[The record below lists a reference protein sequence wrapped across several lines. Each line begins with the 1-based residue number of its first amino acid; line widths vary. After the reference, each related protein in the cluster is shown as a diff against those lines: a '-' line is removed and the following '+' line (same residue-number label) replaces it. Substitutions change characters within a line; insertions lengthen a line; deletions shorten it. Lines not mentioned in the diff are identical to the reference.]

1 MSNYALITG
10 SSKGIGMAMAKSLAK
25 RGFDLILVARSEN
38 QLRDLKKQFSETY
51 GVKVEI
57 FPTDLSVPGA
67 AHKLEVWCSDNSF
80 PVSVLINNAG
90 YGVWGNF
97 ENIVLEEQLNMMQLN
112 MNTVVELTHY
122 MLPTLKKQKQSYILN
137 VASTAA
143 YQALPTFSL
152 YAASKAFILS
162 FTRGLRFELR
172 KTNISVTCLS
182 PGPADTGFVD
192 RAGLSKLNDITAKF
206 NMSADSVAEIAIEGM
221 LNNRSEIIPGFTNKI
236 SAFASR
242 ILPKSILEYAGANI
256 FKK

>member
-25 RGFDLILVARSEN
+25 RKFDLILVARSGD
-38 QLRDLKKQFSETY
+38 QLLDLKKQLSETY

-57 FPTDLSVPGA
+57 FPIDLSVPGA
-67 AHKLEVWCSDNSF
+67 AQKVAVWCSDNSF

-97 ENIVLEEQLNMMQLN
+97 ENIVLDEQLNMLQLN
-112 MNTVVELTHY
+112 MSTIVELTHY
-122 MLPTLKKQKQSYILN
+122 MLPILKQQKESYILN

-143 YQALPTFSL
+143 YQALPSFSL

-172 KTNISVTCLS
+172 KKNISVTCLC
-182 PGPADTGFVD
+182 PGPVDTGFVD
-192 RAGLSKLNDITAKF
+192 RAGLSKFSSITAKF
-206 NMSADSVAEIAIEGM
+206 NMTSDSVAEIAIAGM
-221 LNNRSEIIPGFTNKI
+221 LNKRSEIIPGFTNKI

-242 ILPKSILEYAGANI
+242 MLPKSILEYAGANI

>member
-25 RGFDLILVARSEN
+25 RGFDLILVARSED
-38 QLRDLKKQFSETY
+38 QLQDLKKRFSETY

-57 FPTDLSVPGA
+57 FPTDLSVPGSA
-67 AHKLEVWCSDNSF
+67 QKVAVWCADNSF

-97 ENIVLEEQLNMMQLN
+97 ENIALDEQLNMMQLN
-112 MNTVVELTHY
+112 MNTVVEFTHY
-122 MLPTLKKQKQSYILN
+122 MLPILKKQKKSYILN

-162 FTRGLRFELR
+162 FTRGLRFEL
-172 KTNISVTCLS
+172 KMTNISVTVLS
-182 PGPADTGFVD
+182 PGPADTGFVE
-192 RAGLSKLNDITAKF
+192 RAGLSKFNNISAKF
-206 NMSADSVAEIAIEGM
+206 NMSADTVGEFAIKGM
-221 LNNRSEIIPGFTNKI
+221 LDKKSEIIPGFTNKI
-236 SAFASR
+236 SVFATR
-242 ILPKSILEYAGANI
+242 ILPKSILEYAGAYI